1 MSLDGRTLELA
12 TVQEF
17 DSAEFEGDVDTVDS
31 SDAAASPHR
40 LPHLLEPAH

>member
-17 DSAEFEGDVDTVDS
+17 DSAEFEVDRDPV
-31 SDAAASPHR
+31 
-40 LPHLLEPAH
+40 HLD